1 MRVPLN
7 QAALYQPALLA
18 RKRTEPL
25 TFSTCPTGAEQQRRD
40 QRSNP
45 SESFTPQR
53 HVEAT
58 GCCRLQSCLSEGR
71 QSVCLSVLPP
81 PLLLSP
87 LRLDALLQLR
97 SGTLR
102 CAAVALLPQ
111 SGGAVRYP
119 AGRMLSHRSLSVKWW
134 RGTRREGFYETV
146 VGPSRAHRLPSPRS
160 WRLSEFL
167 RGVPGLDSQ
176 GACGWPLLHV

>member
-119 AGRMLSHRSLSVKWW
+119 AGRMLSHRSLSVK
-134 RGTRREGFYETV
+134 
-146 VGPSRAHRLPSPRS
+146 
-160 WRLSEFL
+160 
-167 RGVPGLDSQ
+167 
-176 GACGWPLLHV
+176 